1 MHDVSKYRIEQQDK
15 WNSFLK
21 SSKNATFL
29 FDRNFMDYH
38 SDQFNDYSLIVTD
51 KSSGNIVALLPANIT
66 DNNIVVSHEGLT
78 YGGLILHKEEKLNR
92 TLICFR
98 DICKYLSAQGIN
110 KIIYKQIPSIYN
122 DIPSDEQEYALFILG
137 ANLIR
142 RDTSIAVSYKC
153 DIQYQTRRERGIK
166 KAIKKGVTIK
176 EVDHFDEFWN
186 NILIPGLNA
195 RYDVDPTHSLEE
207 IQLLGRRFPQQIRQ
221 FNAYL
226 GDQIVAGTTIFET
239 LEVAHAQYIA
249 ASLEGMEIGANDFL
263 FDQLIQNIFEHK
275 SYFNLGICNE
285 NEGKTL
291 NHGLLNWKEGFGGR
305 TISHNFY
312 EIVTSNY
319 SKLDKVINDFHK

>member
-1 MHDVSKYRIEQQDK
+1 MLSVTKYRIEQLDK

-38 SDQFNDYSLIVTD
+38 SDRFNDHSLIVSD

-66 DNNIVVSHEGLT
+66 NDNALVSHEGLT

-92 TLICFR
+92 TLIYFR

-110 KIIYKQIPSIYN
+110 KIIYKQVPSIYN

-142 RDTSIAVSYKC
+142 RDTSLAISYKC
-153 DIQYQTRRERGIK
+153 SIPYQTRRERAIK
-166 KAIKKGVTIK
+166 KAGKKGVTVK

-186 NILIPGLNA
+186 NILVPGLNA
-195 RYDVDPTHSLEE
+195 RYEVDPTHSLEE

-226 GDQIVAGTTIFET
+226 GDQIMAGTTIFEMPG
-239 LEVAHAQYIA
+239 VAHAQYIA

-263 FDQLIQNIFEHK
+263 FNQLIQSIFRHK
-275 SYFNLGICNE
+275 NYFNFGICNE
-285 NEGKTL
+285 NEGKVL

-305 TISHNFY
+305 TVSHNFY
-312 EIVTSNY
+312 EIETSNY
-319 SKLDKVINDFHK
+319 PKLDKVINDFYK